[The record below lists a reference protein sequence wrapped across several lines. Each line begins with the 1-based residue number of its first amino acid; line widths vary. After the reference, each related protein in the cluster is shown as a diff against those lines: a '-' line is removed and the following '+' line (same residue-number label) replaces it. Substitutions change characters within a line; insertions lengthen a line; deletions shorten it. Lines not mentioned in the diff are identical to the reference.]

1 MKKTKSIFIL
11 LTIFVL
17 LANSAVDAQIST
29 GEIDAMVEKAM
40 KEFNVAGV
48 AVAVIKDGKI
58 IHEKGYGVRSIDSKQ
73 LVNEHTDFQ
82 IASNSKAFTTA
93 ALAILVEEGK
103 LAWKDSVK
111 KYLPEFKMYNDYV
124 TENFLEVVKNTAGLE
139 KVIFVASVAAWNT
152 SFPMLPAGYESNHI
166 FSENDAPY
174 YSENDMPYAQAKH
187 LADQAV
193 RKFTAENADLNFEI
207 VTVSPVLVIGDAL
220 SDKRDF
226 SSQTLLRLIK
236 NKVTDEPFVAGL
248 FAADPMLSMVD
259 VRDVAEAVF
268 QSAVKPNLHGKNYL
282 IAGESYKI
290 SDISL
295 MLNSQP
301 PVSDAAQ
308 TYSNALAK
316 NDLGIDFIS
325 AKDTLND
332 L

>member
-1 MKKTKSIFIL
+1 MKTVGIIGGSGFIGSYITKRFLAENFRVKVSSTDVSNKDKYGHLLELENAENLEIVPLDLREIETIKTF
-11 LTIFVL
+11 
-17 LANSAVDAQIST
+17 AEGCQIIVHT
-29 GEIDAMVEKAM
+29 GTPVQFEVQDLEK
-40 KEFNVAGV
+40 ELFEPTV
-48 AVAVIKDGKI
+48 
-58 IHEKGYGVRSIDSKQ
+58 KG
-73 LVNEHTDFQ
+73 
-82 IASNSKAFTTA
+82 
-93 ALAILVEEGK
+93 
-103 LAWKDSVK
+103 
-111 KYLPEFKMYNDYV
+111 
-124 TENFLEVVKNTAGLE
+124 TENFLEVVKNIVGLE

-152 SFPMLPAGYESNHI
+152 SFPMLPDGYESNHI

-174 YSENDMPYAQAKH
+174 YSENDMPYAQAKY

-193 RKFTAENADLNFEI
+193 RRFTVENVGLNFEI
-207 VTVSPVLVIGDAL
+207 VTVSPVLVIGNAL

-248 FAADPMLSMVD
+248 FDADPLLSMVD

-268 QSAVKPNLHGKNYL
+268 QSAVKSNLHSKNYL

-295 MLNSQP
+295 MLNGQP

-316 NDLGIDFIS
+316 NDLGIDFINAGES
-325 AKDTLND
+325 LNNYLD
-332 L
+332 K